1 MCGIVGY
8 IGSREATP
16 IILEGLQRLEYRG
29 YDSAGLA
36 IINDQNEIEIR
47 RDAGKLSN
55 LRQRVAKA
63 PTNGYIGIGHTRWAT
78 HGPPTAYNAHP
89 HRAKDGRIVVVQ
101 NGIVENFLPL
111 REELMSQGYEFA
123 SDTDTEVIVQLIHR
137 EFTQTEDLEEAVRRA
152 LRLLHGPSAVVV
164 LSTYEPD
171 RLIAARLGNA
181 GAVVVGHGEG
191 EMFLASD
198 IPAILEHTRR
208 MSFLENREMAVVTR
222 EGAVFST
229 LEGEPIP
236 GKEIIAIPWDPV
248 SAAKGPYRHF
258 MQKEI
263 FDQPNALTDTI
274 RGRID
279 FVTGEVTLPGA
290 NLTPEIVQRIDRVTI
305 VACGTS
311 YYSGLMGRFY
321 IERLAR
327 LPVEVDYGSEY
338 RYREPI
344 LSENTLFIAITQSG
358 ETVDTLAAMEEARR
372 QRAFLLSIVNAV
384 GAQAARV
391 ADGVIYMQAGPEIGV
406 ASTKA
411 FTSSVVDQLLL
422 AMFLAQ
428 QRGLLDRDASL
439 ALAHELALLPQKL
452 GDVLARDEEIRKLG
466 IAYANYEDFLYLGR
480 GLQYPIALE
489 GALKLKEISY
499 IHAEGY
505 PAGEMKHG
513 PIALIDETMPTVAL
527 APRDGIYEKMVS
539 QVEQV
544 KARQGKVIAVVNPGD
559 RVIAEKAD
567 DLIVVPE
574 ASPWLL
580 PILTV
585 VPLQLFAYHIAVW
598 RGADVDQ
605 PRNLAK
611 SVTVE

>member
-8 IGSREATP
+8 IGPRDATP

-36 IINDQNEIEIR
+36 IIDEQGEIAIR
-47 RDAGKLSN
+47 RDAGKLIN
-55 LRQRVAKA
+55 LRHRVEEA
-63 PTNGYIGIGHTRWAT
+63 PTNGRIGIGHTRWAT
-78 HGPPTAYNAHP
+78 HGPPTPYNAHP

-111 REELMSQGYEFA
+111 REELIAQGYEFA

-137 EFTQTEDLEEAVRRA
+137 EFQRTEDLEEAVRRA
-152 LRLLHGPSAVVV
+152 LQLLEGPSAVVV
-164 LSTYEPD
+164 LSSYAPD

-198 IPAILEHTRR
+198 IPAILEYTRR
-208 MSFLENREMAVVTR
+208 MSFLENREMVIVTR
-222 EGAVFST
+222 EGAQFSK
-229 LEGEPIP
+229 LDGDLIP
-236 GKEIIAIPWDPV
+236 DKEVLTIPWDPV
-248 SAAKGPYRHF
+248 AAAKGPYRHF

-279 FVTGEVTLPGA
+279 FVTGQVTLQDA
-290 NLTPEIVQRIDRVTI
+290 NLTPDVVKRIQRVSI

-311 YYSGLMGRFY
+311 YYSGLVGKFF

-338 RYREPI
+338 RYRQPI
-344 LSENTLFIAITQSG
+344 VDDRTLFIAITQSG
-358 ETVDTLAAMEEARR
+358 ETVDTLAAMEEARHH
-372 QRAFLLSIVNAV
+372 RAFLLSIVNAV
-384 GAQAARV
+384 GSQAARV
-391 ADGVIYMQAGPEIGV
+391 ADGVIYMHAGPEIGV

-411 FTSSVVDQLLL
+411 FTASVVDQLLL
-422 AMFLAQ
+422 AMFLGQ
-428 QRGLLDRDASL
+428 QRGVMDADISNE
-439 ALAHELALLPQKL
+439 LAHELALLPQKL
-452 GDVLARDEEIRKLG
+452 GDVLAQDETIRQLA
-466 IAYANYEDFLYLGR
+466 IAYAKYDNFLYLGR

-513 PIALIDETMPTVAL
+513 PIALIDESMPTVAI
-527 APRDGIYEKMVS
+527 APRDGVYEKMVS

-544 KARQGKVIAVVNPGD
+544 KARQGKVIAVVNPND
-559 RVIAEKAD
+559 RVVANKAD

-585 VPLQLFAYHIAVW
+585 APLQLFAYHIAVW